1 MKYSVSLLAFG
12 LLCFAATNSR
22 ADSLNILGTA
32 SSFSVLGASTVTNT
46 GATVL
51 NGDLGLYPGT
61 SITGF
66 PPGTVNGTIYS
77 NNGVAMTA
85 QADALSGFNSLM
97 GMVSTA
103 NLTGQNLGGL
113 TLTPGVYTYDSAAL
127 LSGATPTLTLDFGGL
142 SDQSIVIQ
150 IGSALTTA
158 SNSFVITENAGT
170 NDSVYWVVGSS
181 ATLGTSSAFQ
191 GYLLSNTSI
200 TLTTNATIN
209 CGSAYALNG
218 AVTLDTNVINGCGT
232 GGGTTP
238 SAVPEPGSLPLLATG
253 LMGAA
258 WIVRRRFAI

>member
-1 MKYSVSLLAFG
+1 MKYSVTLLAFG
-12 LLCFAATNSR
+12 LLCFTATYSR

-32 SSFSVLGASTVTNT
+32 SSFSVLGGSAITNT

-85 QADALSGFNSLM
+85 QADVLSGFNSLM

-127 LSGATPTLTLDFGGL
+127 LSGTTPTLTLDFGGL

-170 NDSVYWVVGSS
+170 NDNVYWVVGSS

-191 GYLLSNTSI
+191 GYLLANTSI

-218 AVTLDTNVINGCGT
+218 AVTMDTNTINGCGT
-232 GGGTTP
+232 GDETTP
-238 SAVPEPGSLPLLATG
+238 SAVPEPASLPLLATG
-253 LMGAA
+253 LIGAA
-258 WIVRRRFAI
+258 WIVRRRFAV